1 MINKL
6 SVLALALFCATVV
19 MATTGLAQ
27 PFALPAL
34 PYANDA
40 LEPYMDKLT
49 VDIHHGL
56 HHQGYV
62 NNLNAQVKTFPKL
75 EGMTLEAI
83 MAKVST
89 FNAAVR
95 GNGGGHYN
103 HDFFWKS
110 MAPAGKGGEPS
121 AELIS
126 AINYDFGSLGEL
138 KKQFNQAGLTRLGS
152 GWAWL
157 IVTPEKKLAITATA
171 NQDNPLMDIAEV
183 KGTPILVVD
192 VWEHAYYLSYQ
203 NRRASFLNQWWP
215 LVNWNEVNSRFA
227 KALR

>member
-1 MINKL
+1 MIKRL
-6 SVLALALFCATVV
+6 SVLALAFCCALTV
-19 MATTGLAQ
+19 MAGACLAQ
-27 PFALPAL
+27 PFSLPEL

-40 LEPYMDKLT
+40 LEPYMSKLT
-49 VDIHHGL
+49 MDIHHGL

-62 NNLNAQVKTFPKL
+62 NKLNAQVKTFPKL
-75 EGMTLEAI
+75 EGMSLEDI
-83 MAKVST
+83 MAKIST

-103 HDFFWKS
+103 HSFFWKS
-110 MAPAGKGGEPS
+110 MAPAGQGGAPS
-121 AELIS
+121 AELTA
-126 AINYDFGSLGEL
+126 AINKAFGSLDEL

-183 KGTPILVVD
+183 KGTPLLVVD

-203 NRRASFLNQWWP
+203 NRRASFLDQWWP
-215 LVNWNEVNSRFA
+215 IVNWNKVNSRFA
-227 KALR
+227 EALR